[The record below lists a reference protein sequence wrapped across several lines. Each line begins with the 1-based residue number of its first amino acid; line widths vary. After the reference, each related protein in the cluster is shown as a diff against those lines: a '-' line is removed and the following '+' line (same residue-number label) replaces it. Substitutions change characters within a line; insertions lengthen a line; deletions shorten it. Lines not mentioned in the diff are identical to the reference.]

1 MLGFRAAGAA
11 GGASL
16 AAVVG
21 TGGAALVGIGLSLAA
36 MYIYDKY
43 VSPNAT
49 TPPSGPPV
57 AQINLDN
64 QSRPLTDIEK
74 ANGFTNSNSRG
85 QGVTP
90 PNTSSAYP
98 PLWSSAGSVPV
109 GGYPING
116 TPVCPYSPGVW
127 ATNVAGTSGSG
138 AQYSIFTGAQTAAGS
153 QNTVGYDIAQST
165 GQQCVIGSTTY
176 NIFVRTGRCGQGYA
190 GVGCTLQNPSNVIL
204 PADDTCQILR
214 TGNAFSIDAKDP
226 DCTPQAGKS
235 NPVPVFTQSNG
246 TLSFVSKTDSNGRP
260 SVATASVTN
269 GAASVTVSRPNVTT
283 PTYTNDIITSAAPDA
298 TTGAA
303 PTTTTTSTN
312 TAGLGPGSVAVS
324 NTTTTTTSEVTVEL
338 PDNLAKS
345 EDIAA
350 VKTAIEGLKETPVN
364 PFNPNPG
371 TVIAPD
377 ATDAVKR
384 AIGDGSELPS
394 VFSFSPTLPGSVN
407 APNIVFNLVGNS
419 VNMDISVWVGYVR
432 NFLGVLLYTVTPF
445 VVFSI
450 VSGRRQED

>member
-36 MYIYDKY
+36 MYVYDKY
-43 VSPNAT
+43 VSPSAT

-64 QSRPLTDIEK
+64 QSRPLTGEEK
-74 ANGFTNSNSRG
+74 AKGFTNGNGIG

-98 PLWSSAGSVPV
+98 PLWNSAGSVPV

-116 TPVCPYSPGVW
+116 TPVCPYTPGVW
-127 ATNVAGTSGSG
+127 ETNTAGASGSG
-138 AQYSIFTGAQTAAGS
+138 AQYSIFTGSQTNAGL
-153 QNTVGYDIAQST
+153 QNTVGYPTAQST
-165 GQQCVIGSTTY
+165 GQQCVIGSTNY
-176 NIFVRTGRCGQGYA
+176 NIFVRTGRCAAGYS

-204 PADDTCQILR
+204 PVDDTCQILR
-214 TGNAFSIDAKDP
+214 TGNSFSIDAKDP
-226 DCTPQAGKS
+226 DCKPQAGKS
-235 NPVPVFTQSNG
+235 NPIPVFTQSNG

-260 SVATASVTN
+260 SVATASVNN
-269 GAASVTVSRPNVTT
+269 GAASVTVSRPNITT
-283 PTYTNDIITSAAPDA
+283 PTYTNDIVTSAAPDA

-312 TAGLGPGSVAVS
+312 TAGLGPGSAAVS
-324 NTTTTTTSEVTVEL
+324 STTTTSEVTVEL
-338 PDNLAKS
+338 PENLAKTQ
-345 EDIAA
+345 DIDA
-350 VKTAIEGLKETPVN
+350 VRTAIEGLKETPVD
-364 PFNPNPG
+364 PFNPSPG

-377 ATDAVKR
+377 ATDAVTR

-407 APNIVFNLVGNS
+407 APNIVFQLVGQP
-419 VNMDISVWVGYVR
+419 VNMDISAWIGYVR
-432 NFLGVLLYTVTPF
+432 NFLGVLMYTVTPF

>member
-1 MLGFRAAGAA
+1 MLGFRTAGAA
-11 GGASL
+11 GGAAL
-16 AAVVG
+16 ATVVG

-64 QSRPLTDIEK
+64 QSRPLTDEEK
-74 ANGFTNSNSRG
+74 AKGFTNSNSRG

-98 PLWSSAGSVPV
+98 PLWNSAGSVPV

-116 TPVCPYSPGVW
+116 YPVCPYTPGVW
-127 ATNVAGTSGSG
+127 ETNTAGTSGSG
-138 AQYSIFTGAQTAAGS
+138 AQYSIFTGTETNAGL
-153 QNTVGYDIAQST
+153 QNTLGYANATST
-165 GQQCVIGSTTY
+165 GLQCVIGSTNY
-176 NIFVRTGRCGQGYA
+176 NIFVRTGRCAQGYA
-190 GVGCTLQNPSNVIL
+190 GVGCTLQNAANVIL
-204 PADDTCQILR
+204 PVDGTCQILR
-214 TGNAFSIDAKDP
+214 TGNAFSLDSKDP

-269 GAASVTVSRPNVTT
+269 GAATVTVSRPNVTT

-312 TAGLGPGSVAVS
+312 TAGLGPGSAAVS
-324 NTTTTTTSEVTVEL
+324 STTTTSEVTVEL
-338 PDNLAKS
+338 PENLAKT

-350 VKTAIEGLKETPVN
+350 VKTAIEGLKETPVD
-364 PFNPNPG
+364 PFNPNSG

-377 ATDAVKR
+377 ATDAVTA
-384 AIGDGSELPS
+384 AIGNGSELPS

-407 APNIVFNLVGNS
+407 APNIVFQLVGQP
-419 VNMDISVWVGYVR
+419 VTMDISAWIGYVR

-450 VSGRRQED
+450 VSGRRQEA

>member
-1 MLGFRAAGAA
+1 MLGFRTAGAA
-11 GGASL
+11 GGAAL
-16 AAVVG
+16 ATVVG

-49 TPPSGPPV
+49 TPPFGPPV

-64 QSRPLTDIEK
+64 QSRPLTDEEK
-74 ANGFTNSNSRG
+74 AKGFTNADSRG

-90 PNTSSAYP
+90 PTTSSAYP
-98 PLWSSAGSVPV
+98 PLWTSAGSVPV

-116 TPVCPYSPGVW
+116 YPVCPYTPGVW
-127 ATNVAGTSGSG
+127 ETNTAGTSGSG
-138 AQYSIFTGAQTAAGS
+138 AQYSIFTGTETNAGL
-153 QNTVGYDIAQST
+153 QNTLGYANATST
-165 GQQCVIGSTTY
+165 GQQCVIGSTNY
-176 NIFVRTGRCGQGYA
+176 NIFVRTGRCAQGYA
-190 GVGCTLQNPSNVIL
+190 GVGCTLQNASNVIL
-204 PADDTCQILR
+204 PVDSTCQILR
-214 TGNAFSIDAKDP
+214 TGNTFAIDAKDP
-226 DCTPQAGKS
+226 DCAPQSGKS

-246 TLSFVSKTDSNGRP
+246 TISFVSKPDSNGRP

-303 PTTTTTSTN
+303 PTTTTTTTN
-312 TAGLGPGSVAVS
+312 TTGLGPGSAVS
-324 NTTTTTTSEVTVEL
+324 STTTTSEVTVEL
-338 PDNLAKS
+338 PDNLAKT

-350 VKTAIEGLKETPVN
+350 VKTAIEGLKETPVD

-371 TVIAPD
+371 TSIPPD
-377 ATDAVKR
+377 ATDAVR
-384 AIGDGSELPS
+384 SAIGDGSALPS

-407 APNIVFNLVGNS
+407 APNIAFQLAGRPVS
-419 VNMDISVWVGYVR
+419 MDISAWIGYVR

>member
-1 MLGFRAAGAA
+1 MLGFRTAGAA
-11 GGASL
+11 GGAAL
-16 AAVVG
+16 ATVVG

-43 VSPNAT
+43 ISPNAT
-49 TPPSGPPV
+49 TPPSDAPV

-64 QSRPLTDIEK
+64 QSRPLTAEEK
-74 ANGFTNSNSRG
+74 AKGFTNSNSVG

-90 PNTSSAYP
+90 PNVSTAYP
-98 PLWSSAGSVPV
+98 PLWNSAGSVPV
-109 GGYPING
+109 GGYPVNSNG
-116 TPVCPYSPGVW
+116 LSTCPYTPGVW
-127 ATNVAGTSGSG
+127 ETNVNGTSVSG
-138 AQYSIFTGAQTAAGS
+138 GQYSIFTGSQLSDGS
-153 QNTVGYDIAQST
+153 PNTVGYDNATYT
-165 GQQCVIGSTTY
+165 GQQCRIGSTTY
-176 NIFVRTGRCGQGYA
+176 NIFSRTGRCSSGYS
-190 GVGCTLQNPSNVIL
+190 GTGCTLQNAAKVIL
-204 PADDTCQILR
+204 PVDGTCQILR

-226 DCTPQAGKS
+226 DCKPQVGKS

-246 TLSFVSKTDSNGRP
+246 TLSFVSKADANGRP
-260 SVATASVTN
+260 SVATASVNN

-312 TAGLGPGSVAVS
+312 TAGLGPGSVAV
-324 NTTTTTTSEVTVEL
+324 NTTTSEVTVEL
-338 PDNLAKS
+338 PDNLAKT

-350 VKTAIEGLKETPVN
+350 VKTAIESLKETPAD

-377 ATDAVKR
+377 ATDAVTG

-407 APNIVFNLVGNS
+407 TPNIAFQLAGRPVS
-419 VNMDISVWVGYVR
+419 MDISAWIGYVR

-450 VSGRRQED
+450 ISGRKQED